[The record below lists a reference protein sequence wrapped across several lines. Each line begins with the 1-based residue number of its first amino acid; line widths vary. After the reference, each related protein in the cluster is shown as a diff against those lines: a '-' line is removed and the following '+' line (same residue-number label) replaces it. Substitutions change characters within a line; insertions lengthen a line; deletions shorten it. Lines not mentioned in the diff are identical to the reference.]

1 MRGGDVIVELAS
13 RCGDTLELK
22 LANPSAQALTFPPNR
37 IAQNIELSK
46 SLRKSVTYVISSQLD
61 VFQAP

>member
-1 MRGGDVIVELAS
+1 MPGGDVIVELAS
-13 RCGDTLELK
+13 RCGDTLAVEV
-22 LANPSAQALTFPPNR
+22 ANPSAQALTFPPNR

-46 SLRKSVTYVISSQLD
+46 SLPKSATSVISSQLD